1 MSINCTWVHCLE
13 NATQPQRSSDG
24 SIWANLCSRHEHEL
38 VQAVRS
44 GEAPS
49 LCRAWVLAQGGSE
62 KAAERM
68 APTREVLARVLS
80 KVLRND

>member
-13 NATQPQRSSDG
+13 NATQPQRSTDG
-24 SIWANLCSRHEHEL
+24 SIWANLCIRHEYEL